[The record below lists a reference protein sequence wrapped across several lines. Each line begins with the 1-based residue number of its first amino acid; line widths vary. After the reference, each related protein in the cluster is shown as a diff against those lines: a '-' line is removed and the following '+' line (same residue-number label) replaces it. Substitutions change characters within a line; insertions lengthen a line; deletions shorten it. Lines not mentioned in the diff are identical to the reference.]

1 MKTLDWYF
9 DFVSPYSYLQHE
21 ILHTLDAEIRYRP
34 ILLGGLFKAW
44 GHKGPVEIPEK
55 RRFTYRNVLWVAGLH
70 GIPLKFPPAHPF
82 SPLKALRLA
91 IALDN
96 DPNAIAAIF
105 RFIWQK
111 GESIE
116 NEQSWKTLCTELKID
131 NAEAKIAD
139 PRVKETLRRN
149 GEEALG
155 LGVFGVPTAVV
166 DGELFWGFDAT
177 PMLKSFL
184 ANPEMFKRGEL
195 ARVSNLPG
203 VSERSKK

>member
-21 ILHTLDAEIRYRP
+21 ILHTLDAEIRYKP
-34 ILLGGLFKAW
+34 ILFAGLLNAW
-44 GHKGPVEIPEK
+44 GNKGPVEIPEK
-55 RRFTYRNVLWVAGLH
+55 RRFTYRNVLWVAGQH

-82 SPLKALRLA
+82 NPLKVLRLA

-105 RFIWQK
+105 HFIWQK

-116 NEQSWKTLCTELKID
+116 NEQSWKTLCAELKVD
-131 NAEAKIAD
+131 NAEARIAD
-139 PRVKETLRRN
+139 PRIKETLRKN
-149 GEEALG
+149 GEDALG
-155 LGVFGVPTAVV
+155 LGIFGVPTAVV
-166 DGELFWGFDAT
+166 DDELFWGFDAT
-177 PMLKSFL
+177 PMLKSYL

-195 ARVSNLPG
+195 ARVSNLPRASG
-203 VSERSKK
+203 R

>member
-21 ILHTLDAEIRYRP
+21 ILHTLDAEIRYKP
-34 ILLGGLFKAW
+34 ILFAGLLNAW

-55 RRFTYRNVLWVAGLH
+55 RRFTYRNVLWVAGQH

-82 SPLKALRLA
+82 NPLRVLRLA

-96 DPNAIAAIF
+96 DTNAIAAIF
-105 RFIWQK
+105 HFIWQK

-116 NEQSWKTLCTELKID
+116 NEQSWKTLCAELKVD
-131 NAEAKIAD
+131 NAEARIAD
-139 PRVKETLRRN
+139 PRVKETLRKN
-149 GEEALG
+149 GEDAVG
-155 LGVFGVPTAVV
+155 LGIFGVPTAVV

-177 PMLKSFL
+177 PMLKSYL

-203 VSERSKK
+203 ASGR

>member
-21 ILHTLDAEIRYRP
+21 ILHTLDAEIRYKP

-44 GHKGPVEIPEK
+44 GQKAPVEIPKK
-55 RRFTYRNVLWVAGLH
+55 RCFTYRNVLWVAGLH

-82 SPLKALRLA
+82 NPLKALRLT

-105 RFIWQK
+105 HFIWQK

-116 NEQSWKTLCTELKID
+116 NEQSWKTLCAELNVD
-131 NAEAKIAD
+131 DAEAKIAD
-139 PRVKETLRRN
+139 PHVKETLRKN
-149 GEEALG
+149 GEVAHD

-177 PMLKSFL
+177 LMLKGYL
-184 ANPEMFKRGEL
+184 ANPEMFKRGEM

-203 VSERSKK
+203 GV